1 MRQVTPE
8 HSADPGPRQNAG
20 WRNAAA
26 TTARAVGAAAL
37 LNEHNAMDVCHSRR
51 SRESTAAKQCEQQ
64 PQQPR
69 AAAAARARHLNF
81 RRTSGPCQFPGQCQ
95 AAAPT
100 PSRAMVAATG
110 HQPAHWHGRGSKG
123 AAGMLH
129 QPTSVWLGQAR
140 RPRPHA
146 SPAAAAAPELRS
158 SWLLQRPEHAGWA
171 RPTSE
176 CGWLPHGSPHNR
188 VEKARAGLT
197 STLTCN

>member
-100 PSRAMVAATG
+100 PSRQWWQPLDTNQHTGMVAVQKALLECYISQHRYG
-110 HQPAHWHGRGSKG
+110 LDKPGGPAPMQAQLPLLPPSCA
-123 AAGMLH
+123 AAGCCSA
-129 QPTSVWLGQAR
+129 PSTPAGPG
-140 RPRPHA
+140 PRQSAVGCHM
-146 SPAAAAAPELRS
+146 AAPTT
-158 SWLLQRPEHAGWA
+158 GW
-171 RPTSE
+171 RKP
-176 CGWLPHGSPHNR
+176 GR
-188 VEKARAGLT
+188 D
-197 STLTCN
+197 